1 MKLPRL
7 QRSRLT
13 DQVAEVLYNKI
24 TNGELRPGEKLP
36 SEMELSE
43 QLGVARPTV
52 REALSRL
59 IGLGLVT
66 RSGYNMMVAEAPD
79 LAVRAGLVPLFLEQ
93 WEIRELYEARI
104 LIECDLVSLAIV
116 KATPENIRELRE
128 INAKLRDADLS
139 ENSYWTNDMQFHS
152 QIASMSGNAVMIAI
166 SEIINDIFK
175 RYQSNV
181 EELHAIQA
189 ATYKQH
195 EELIDAIERRDEQAA
210 REIVIRTLSGS
221 EKALYELMR
230 LKESSSGGRGA

>member
-1 MKLPRL
+1 MQLPKL

-13 DQVAEVLYNKI
+13 DQVAEILYKKI
-24 TNGELRPGEKLP
+24 TDGELKPGERLP

-59 IGLGLVT
+59 IGLGLVA
-66 RSGYNMMVAEAPD
+66 RSDYNMIEAEAPD
-79 LAVRAGLVPLFLEQ
+79 LTVRAGLVPLFLRQ

-104 LIECDLVSLAIV
+104 LIECDLASLAII
-116 KATPENIRELRE
+116 KATPENIKELRE
-128 INAKLRDADLS
+128 INAKLKDGNLS
-139 ENSYWTNDMQFHS
+139 ENSYWTNDMQFHA
-152 QIASMSGNAVMIAI
+152 QIAAMSGNAVMIAI

-175 RYQSNV
+175 RYQSKV

-189 ATYKQH
+189 ATYKHH

-210 REIVIRTLSGS
+210 REIIIKTLSGS
-221 EKALYELMR
+221 ENALYELIR
-230 LKESSSGGRGA
+230 LKEMDPSERGA

>member
-1 MKLPRL
+1 MQLPKL

-13 DQVAEVLYNKI
+13 DQVAEILYKKI
-24 TNGELRPGEKLP
+24 TDGELKPGERLP

-59 IGLGLVT
+59 IGLGLVA
-66 RSGYNMMVAEAPD
+66 RSDYNMIVAEAPD
-79 LAVRAGLVPLFLEQ
+79 LTVRAGLVPLFLRQ

-104 LIECDLVSLAIV
+104 LIECDLASLAII
-116 KATPENIRELRE
+116 KATPENIKELRE
-128 INAKLRDADLS
+128 INAKLKDGNLS
-139 ENSYWTNDMQFHS
+139 ENSYWTNDMQFHA
-152 QIASMSGNAVMIAI
+152 QIAAMSGNAVMIAI

-175 RYQSNV
+175 RYQSKV

-189 ATYKQH
+189 ATYKHH

-210 REIVIRTLSGS
+210 REIIIKTLSGS
-221 EKALYELMR
+221 ENALYELIR
-230 LKESSSGGRGA
+230 LKEMDPSERGA